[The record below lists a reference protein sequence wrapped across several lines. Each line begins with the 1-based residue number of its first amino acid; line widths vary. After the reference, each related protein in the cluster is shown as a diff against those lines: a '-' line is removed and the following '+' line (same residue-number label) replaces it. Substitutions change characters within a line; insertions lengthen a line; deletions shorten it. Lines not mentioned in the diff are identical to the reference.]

1 MPPQIEY
8 QSLATTPVDLEIN
21 NDDKKKQNVIEKLC
35 ILNDSICSCRS
46 IQDTRCTVQS
56 TDTINEAET
65 RVLKPTPFDLSHF
78 FEELIDI
85 YHDGILDSKES
96 SKYISREEKYYVRR
110 WNGHQPLT
118 FMPDENTYS
127 PKKTL
132 RRQRKMITQPLE

>member
-35 ILNDSICSCRS
+35 ILNDSICSCRP